1 MATRRRLGAERIR
14 PVSRSVG
21 RSANRRDNIGVKRTV
36 LVTGASS
43 GIGAATARLL
53 AADGWQVIAAARR
66 LDRLTQL
73 GAGIEPVSLDVTDP
87 TSIDA
92 LAERLGDRPL
102 HALVNNAGGSW
113 DAASISQ
120 ADLESWQHT
129 YDVNVLGTVRVVRAL
144 LPALRRAPAAHILIM
159 SSTAGRIVY
168 ENGASYTAAKHAE
181 AAVAETLRLE
191 LCGEPIRVT
200 EIAPGM
206 VRTDE
211 FALNR
216 FDGDTEKAAQVYA
229 GVAEP
234 LTAEDVA
241 ETVRWSL
248 SLPQHVN
255 VDLLVVRP
263 VAQAAQH
270 KVHRVL

>member
-1 MATRRRLGAERIR
+1 M
-14 PVSRSVG
+14 
-21 RSANRRDNIGVKRTV
+21 NRTV

-43 GIGAATARLL
+43 GIGAATARSL

-66 LDRLTQL
+66 LDRLEQL
-73 GAGIEPVSLDVTDP
+73 GSGIEPLHLDVTDP
-87 TSIDA
+87 SSIEA
-92 LAERLGDRPL
+92 LAYRFADQPL
-102 HALVNNAGGSW
+102 HAVVSNAGGAF
-113 DAASISQ
+113 DATTIAD
-120 ADLESWQHT
+120 ADLESWNRA
-129 YDVNVLGTVRVVRAL
+129 YEVNVLGTVRVVRAL
-144 LPALRRAPAAHILIM
+144 MPALRRAESAHILIM
-159 SSTAGRIVY
+159 GSTAGRLVY
-168 ENGASYTAAKHAE
+168 ENGGSYTAAKHAE
-181 AAVAETLRLE
+181 AAIAETLRLE

-211 FALNR
+211 FAVNR
-216 FDGDTEKAAQVYA
+216 FGGDAQKAANVYA

-248 SLPQHVN
+248 SLPSHVN
-255 VDLLVVRP
+255 IDLLVVRP